1 MFAAQP
7 GISYVPAI
15 STKELMSVLENSQ
28 ARLLAS
34 QESVLQRTFTNL
46 ASQPN
51 GVDEALPL
59 VVNPDHRTNRLV
71 DEKTAADMMSCS
83 VALLRKWRSR
93 GGGPTVVR
101 IGRLVRYQQTD
112 LLAFIEAKKERVA

>member
-1 MFAAQP
+1 MFL
-7 GISYVPAI
+7 S
-15 STKELMSVLENSQ
+15 NSSEG
-28 ARLLAS
+28 RLLAS
-34 QESVLQRTFTNL
+34 QESVLQRSFTNL
-46 ASQPN
+46 ASHSN
-51 GVDEALPL
+51 ELEEAPSR
-59 VVNPDHRTNRLV
+59 VVTGTNRLV

-83 VALLRKWRSR
+83 VALLRKWRSH

>member
-1 MFAAQP
+1 MLAAQP
-7 GISYVPAI
+7 GMLYVPAI

-59 VVNPDHRTNRLV
+59 LVNPDHRTDRLV
-71 DEKTAADMMSCS
+71 DEKTAADMLSCS
-83 VALLRKWRSR
+83 IALMRKWRR
-93 GGGPTVVR
+93 LGGGPRIVR
-101 IGRLVRYQQTD
+101 IGRLVRYQQAD
-112 LLAFIEAKKERVA
+112 LIAFIEAKKGGAA

>member
-1 MFAAQP
+1 MS
-7 GISYVPAI
+7 ISD
-15 STKELMSVLENSQ
+15 NSQ
-28 ARLLAS
+28 GRLLAS
-34 QESVLQRTFTNL
+34 QESVLQLSFTNL
-46 ASQPN
+46 SHLN
-51 GVDEALPL
+51 GEEAPPL
-59 VVNPDHRTNRLV
+59 VVSQDHRTNRLV